1 MEKDRFK
8 NLFPNLAKELE
19 RGESRVNFENIE
31 KDNPPN
37 KRKWA
42 GHDPDVL
49 DFIQRCDDV
58 EQAEEVIDFLE
69 RRGEISPKRASELR
83 KQIQEQGLRS
93 FGVKKINDFY
103 HNSR

>member
-8 NLFPNLAKELE
+8 KLFPNLAKELE
-19 RGESRVNFENIE
+19 SGESRVNFENTE
-31 KDNPPN
+31 KDNPNN

-58 EQAEEVIDFLE
+58 EQAEEVIGFLE
-69 RRGEISPKRASELR
+69 RQGEISPKRASELR

-103 HNSR
+103 HKSR

>member
-1 MEKDRFK
+1 MEKNRFK
-8 NLFPNLAKELE
+8 KLFPNLAKELE
-19 RGESRVNFENIE
+19 RGESRVNFENTE
-31 KDNPPN
+31 KDNPNN

-83 KQIQEQGLRS
+83 KQLQEQGLRS

-103 HNSR
+103 HNAR

>member
-8 NLFPNLAKELE
+8 KLFPNLAKELE
-19 RGESRVNFENIE
+19 RGESRVNFENTE
-31 KDNPPN
+31 KDNPNN

-42 GHDPDVL
+42 GYDPDVL

-69 RRGEISPKRASELR
+69 RRGEISPQRASELR